1 MANSL
6 AVTFQ
11 NKVLLPGLFFR
22 AARIFL
28 LVLVIIMPW
37 EAVTA
42 AREIAMAL
50 AAAFLALDLSF
61 SKQRT
66 FRPGPLFWPLVL
78 YALAAAMSLIWAVDF
93 AYSLRE
99 LRAEVLKGL
108 VIFYTGFHFLEN
120 EDNARQLWST
130 FLVGLAIMVVAGI
143 VMFFMDGGS
152 LTTHAVRAGS
162 LHNGYGSLSTYLVT
176 VWPFLFLA
184 PRVVKAPKPWVTWP
198 VFFGLTLFLVFMT
211 YSRSAWLAITALSC
225 LGLFLLSKKRL
236 RAALI
241 MVIGFFLVVAV
252 LFTLPGSRH
261 GESWD
266 ALFEEPGQVG
276 GTTGDLLTLWHF
288 SYEQMKQRPFQG
300 IGLGRHS
307 FSKSFPEFR
316 RTHQPLLWHAHN
328 MFVDLALQ
336 TGVQGLAAILL
347 IFAVLVWCLWPNSPP
362 AKGNWLSCFSMAGF
376 LSVVGYAMRNL
387 TDDFFC
393 DDSSLMFWLVAGLA
407 LAARQARQKYKRA
420 TFE

>member
-1 MANSL
+1 M
-6 AVTFQ
+6 TFQ

-28 LVLVIIMPW
+28 LVLVIILPW

-50 AAAFLALDLSF
+50 AAVFLALDLAF
-61 SKQRT
+61 SKERG

-78 YALAAAMSLIWAVDF
+78 YALAASLSLIWAVDF
-93 AYSLRE
+93 SYSLRE

-120 EDNARQLWST
+120 EDNARHLWIT

-143 VMFFMDGGS
+143 VLFFVDGGS
-152 LTTHAVRAGS
+152 LANHAVRAGS

-184 PRVVKAPKPWVTWP
+184 PKVLKLPKPWFTWS
-198 VFFGLTLFLVFMT
+198 VFFGLTLFLVFIT
-211 YSRSAWLAITALSC
+211 YSRSAWLAISAQSC
-225 LGLFLLSKKRL
+225 LGLFLLSKNRL
-236 RAALI
+236 RAALVLI
-241 MVIGFFLVVAV
+241 VGFFLVVVV
-252 LFTLPGSRH
+252 LFNLPGSRH

-266 ALFEEPGQVG
+266 ALLEEQGQVG
-276 GTTGDLLTLWHF
+276 GTTGDLITLWRF
-288 SYEQMKQRPFQG
+288 SYEQLKQRPFQG

-336 TGVQGLAAILL
+336 TGVQGLFAILL
-347 IFAVLVWCLWPNSPP
+347 VFAVLVWCLWPNSPP
-362 AKGNWLSCFSMAGF
+362 ANGNWLACFAMVGL
-376 LSVVGYAMRNL
+376 LSVLGYAMRNL
-387 TDDFFC
+387 SDDFFC

-407 LAARQARQKYKRA
+407 LAARQARRKYKRVN
-420 TFE
+420 